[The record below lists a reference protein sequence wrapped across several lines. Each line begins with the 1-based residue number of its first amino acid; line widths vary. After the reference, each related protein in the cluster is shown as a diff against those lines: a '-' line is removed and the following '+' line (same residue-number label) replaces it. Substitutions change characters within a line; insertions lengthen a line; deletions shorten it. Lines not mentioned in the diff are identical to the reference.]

1 MLLINLR
8 GGTARRVLTL
18 SKRYLPP
25 FSSVVALLTSRQLG
39 LGFLHLGWRIPR
51 LNHPLS
57 APFRCWGGLLWL
69 PRRRPSLLPLGGALL
84 ESILLLMLAAS
95 LSRLMLDLVDE
106 RDNSLVAM
114 PLLGS
119 RRQQWL
125 LLGLLLLLLTM
136 TPLVSTLLL
145 TLLSF
150 GELQLRSN
158 LLSLSRWGGWL

>member
-1 MLLINLR
+1 M
-8 GGTARRVLTL
+8 
-18 SKRYLPP
+18 
-25 FSSVVALLTSRQLG
+25 
-39 LGFLHLGWRIPR
+39 
-51 LNHPLS
+51 
-57 APFRCWGGLLWL
+57 
-69 PRRRPSLLPLGGALL
+69 L

-95 LSRLMLDLVDE
+95 LTRLMLDLVDE
-106 RDNSLVAM
+106 RNNSLVAM

-136 TPLVSTLLL
+136 APLVPTLLL